1 MSLDIKWSNEPGELP
16 PTTVEKG
23 GPLKE
28 VIIAYVGE
36 KLNPENDEV
45 TVPMIINVIADEFP
59 ELALSLAEENWL
71 RGYEQGVQDV
81 EAFEE

>member
-1 MSLDIKWSNEPGELP
+1 MSLDIKWAENPENIPPIVANE
-16 PTTVEKG
+16 G

-28 VIIAYVGE
+28 MIVSYVGE
-36 KLNPENDEV
+36 KLNPDNDEV
-45 TVPMIINVIADEFP
+45 TVPMITDVIADEFP

-71 RGYEQGVQDV
+71 RGYEQGVKDV

>member
-1 MSLDIKWSNEPGELP
+1 MSLDIKWTEPPVDTPTPTVNE
-16 PTTVEKG
+16 G

-28 VIIAYVGE
+28 MIISYVGE
-36 KLNPENDEV
+36 KINPENDEV
-45 TVPMIINVIADEFP
+45 TVPMIIDVIADEFP

-71 RGYEQGVQDV
+71 RGYEQGIKDV

>member
-1 MSLDIKWSNEPGELP
+1 MSLDIKWAES
-16 PTTVEKG
+16 PTDAQQIVVDEG

-28 VIIAYVGE
+28 MIVSYVGE
-36 KLNPENDEV
+36 KLNPNNDEV
-45 TVPMIINVIADEFP
+45 TVPMIIDVIADEFP

-71 RGYEQGVQDV
+71 RGYEQGIKDV

>member
-1 MSLDIKWSNEPGELP
+1 MSLDIKWTEPP
-16 PTTVEKG
+16 ADASSAVVNDG
-23 GPLKE
+23 GPLRE
-28 VIIAYVGE
+28 IIVSYVGE

-45 TVPMIINVIADEFP
+45 TVPMIIDVIADEFP

-71 RGYEQGVQDV
+71 RGYEQGIKDV